1 MSDQPRP
8 TETPVPEHAGGTT
21 TATAATEP
29 VHGAGAT
36 AAGPYEQGAAP
47 YPGPQES
54 AAGWQGTPAWQGAPA
69 GAPGGAPGGAPS
81 GAPAWQGQPAW
92 QGAPGGAPAAPARG
106 SVWRRLPWL
115 LPVVVGVAAL
125 VVGLVGG
132 GAAGFAAGSVLGGAG
147 RPGTSVDGPGLG
159 GPGATWQSPDGGDQS
174 GR

>member
-8 TETPVPEHAGGTT
+8 TETPAPEHAGGTT

-29 VHGAGAT
+29 LHGAGTT
-36 AAGPYEQGAAP
+36 AAGPYEQDAAP
-47 YPGPQES
+47 GPGPQES
-54 AAGWQGTPAWQGAPA
+54 VAGWQGTPAWQGAPA
-69 GAPGGAPGGAPS
+69 GAPGGAP
-81 GAPAWQGQPAW
+81 AWQGQAAW
-92 QGAPGGAPAAPARG
+92 QGAPGGAPGGATPAPARG

-147 RPGTSVDGPGLG
+147 RPAISVGGPGLG
-159 GPGATWQSPDGGDQS
+159 GPGATWQLPDGGDQS